1 MTELL
6 KDWQSYQ
13 WAIFTALH
21 VGMKSHD
28 SAILEHVGDGA
39 SKKANVLAVASQGS
53 KDSWG
58 TILQGVEVAHVFAA
72 LDRLTRHQKAMA
84 HYLYGARHTDKQES
98 LLLNYGWYGA
108 HQHGVYNPD
117 PFDWGQARYEAIGG
131 EDPRELH
138 TYRESG
144 GFEHAA
150 KYLIAVQLGL
160 TSYRRA
166 AVGQTRPSHTDNAT
180 AMGMSRAAYYKHDW
194 NECLDTLYDV
204 YEELNGSTLRSVA
217 QYFND
222 IRNREAR

>member
-72 LDRLTRHQKAMA
+72 LDRLTPHQKAMA

-98 LLLNYGWYGA
+98 LLLNRGWETFTVLEGS
-108 HQHGVYNPD
+108 V
-117 PFDWGQARYEAIGG
+117 FDRYEDSVRALMAVRIGL
-131 EDPRELH
+131 D
-138 TYRESG
+138 
-144 GFEHAA
+144 
-150 KYLIAVQLGL
+150 
-160 TSYRRA
+160 SYRRA
-166 AVGQTRPSHTDNAT
+166 AVSQTRPSHTDNAT
-180 AMGMSRAAYYKHDW
+180 AMGMSRAAYYKHGW

-204 YEELNGSTLRSVA
+204 YEELNGSALRSVA

-222 IRNREAR
+222 VRNKDNE